1 MFSVAWVLS
10 KIRLEFDEMV
20 LRVWLFVEI
29 VVAAIMFPLH
39 VA

>member
-10 KIRLEFDEMV
+10 KIRLEFYEMV

-29 VVAAIMFPLH
+29 VVAAIMFLLH
-39 VA
+39 VT